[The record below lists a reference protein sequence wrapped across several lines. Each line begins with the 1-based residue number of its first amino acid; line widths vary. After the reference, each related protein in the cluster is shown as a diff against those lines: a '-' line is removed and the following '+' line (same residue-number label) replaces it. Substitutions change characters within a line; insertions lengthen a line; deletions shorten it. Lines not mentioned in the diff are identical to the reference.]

1 MKLRAYA
8 LGLLAGVLS
17 GIAVAGGAG
26 IARADPA
33 TDPGPAPGIINQLLT
48 ETPDLFVD
56 PRDEGGPGAI
66 PMLSE
71 CIAKINLSGAG
82 NAAAGPS

>member
-1 MKLRAYA
+1 MKLRVCT

-26 IARADPA
+26 IARADP
-33 TDPGPAPGIINQLLT
+33 DPAPAPGIIDQILI

-56 PRDEGGPGAI
+56 PRDEGGPGSNSDAVG
-66 PMLSE
+66 MYCE
-71 CIAKINLSGAG
+71 NQFVRCR
-82 NAAAGPS
+82 